1 MKVLKRTMIMLITI
15 LLVISMLSSQ
25 VFAIEKVTLDI
36 EDSELEQQEKSEDDE
51 IVDEQDETKQED
63 EEIENE
69 VIQDEPDETIMQE
82 ENLDEKE
89 DTEEQIVVEQPEN
102 SLEQNEEIKETEK
115 QEPESQAVEQKQEE
129 LSVEYRAH
137 VQDFGWQ
144 NYVTADVEAGTTG
157 QNKKIEAL
165 NIKLVNNTSDIKIK
179 YNSYIE
185 GIGWQG
191 TVENGEQT
199 GTTGQN
205 LKMEVIRIWLEGT
218 DEYSIAYQTH
228 IQDLGWQDWVYDGE
242 ISGNLGDDKK
252 IEAIKIKIV
261 PKVEPKMSL
270 SYSTHVQDL
279 GWEETKQEYDISG
292 TTGQNKK
299 MEAIKIDLNNAL
311 EGVDIKYKTYD
322 EFNGWQEWKKEG
334 EISGTTG
341 LDRKVY
347 GIRIKLEGTEEY
359 SVQYRVHV
367 QDVGWMD
374 WVKNGEVA
382 GKISQD
388 RKIEAIQ
395 IRIIK
400 ENNPTSK
407 TIGLEYYTYLQG
419 SSVNEDKIETDREI
433 SGTTGENRKIEAIS
447 IELTNAPEGAHI
459 EYSTHIENIGWTG
472 YSRDGQVSGIINGGL
487 KIEAIKIRLVGL
499 DDYTIEYK
507 THVQDKG
514 WTGWNIDDEISGTT
528 GQNKKIEAVII
539 GLKEKEQRHFVG
551 IDVSKWQGEI
561 NFDQLVAS
569 NKIDY
574 IIPRIAWYSE
584 SKRQLN
590 VDEQFER
597 NYREA
602 KARNIPLGAYFYSYA
617 TSIDE
622 ARREAEATVNYLK
635 STGCTDFDLPIF
647 FDIEDSTQV
656 NLGKDLTAQ
665 IAITY
670 CEILKNAGFKVG
682 VYSYENFFNDSISL
696 SALPGD
702 YSLWVANFNF
712 SSNGQFPAESDLYR
726 YSNQYDMWQYTDMGT
741 IDGINGAVDMD
752 ICYRLYY

>member
-1 MKVLKRTMIMLITI
+1 MKVLKRTILLLITI

-25 VFAIEKVTLDI
+25 VFAIEKEILNI
-36 EDSELEQQEKSEDDE
+36 EESELEQQEK
-51 IVDEQDETKQED
+51 T
-63 EEIENE
+63 
-69 VIQDEPDETIMQE
+69 
-82 ENLDEKE
+82 
-89 DTEEQIVVEQPEN
+89 EN
-102 SLEQNEEIKETEK
+102 SLEQNEETQTVEQNEEI
-115 QEPESQAVEQKQEE
+115 ESQNVEQKQEE
-129 LSVEYRAH
+129 ISVEYKAH

-144 NYVTADVEAGTTG
+144 DYVTADVEAGTTG
-157 QNKKIEAL
+157 KNKKIEAL
-165 NIKLVNNTSDIKIK
+165 NIKLVNNTTDIKVK

-191 TVENGEQT
+191 TVENDEQT

-261 PKVEPKMSL
+261 PKVEAKFSL
-270 SYSTHVQDL
+270 SYSTHVQDY
-279 GWEETKQEYDISG
+279 GWEETKLEYDISG

-299 MEAIKIDLNNAL
+299 MEAIKIDLKNAP
-311 EGVDIKYKTYD
+311 EGVNIKYKTYD
-322 EFNGWQEWKKEG
+322 EINGWQEWKKEG

-341 LDRKVY
+341 LNRKVY
-347 GIRIKLEGTEEY
+347 GIRIQLEGTEEY
-359 SVQYRVHV
+359 SVKYRVHV
-367 QDVGWMD
+367 QDIGWMD
-374 WVKNGEVA
+374 WVKNGESA

-388 RKIEAIQ
+388 KKIEAIQ
-395 IRIIK
+395 IKIIK
-400 ENNPTSK
+400 ENNPAPK

-419 SSVNEDKIETDREI
+419 SSINEDKIETDREI

-472 YSRDGQVSGIINGGL
+472 YSRDGQVSGIINSGL

-499 DDYTIEYK
+499 DEYTIEYK
-507 THVQDKG
+507 THIQDKG

-561 NFDQLVAS
+561 NFDSLVAS
-569 NKIDY
+569 DKIDY
-574 IIPRIAWYSE
+574 IIPRIGWYSE
-584 SKRQLN
+584 SKRQFN
-590 VDEQFER
+590 KDEQFER
-597 NYREA
+597 NYKEA
-602 KARNIPLGAYFYSYA
+602 KSRNIPLGAYFYSYA
-617 TSIDE
+617 TSVDE

-635 STGCTDFDLPIF
+635 SVNCTDFDLPIF
-647 FDIEDSTQV
+647 FDIEDPTQAK
-656 NLGKDLTAQ
+656 LGKELTAQ

-670 CEILKNAGFKVG
+670 CETLKNAGFKVG
-682 VYSYENFFNDSISL
+682 VYTYESFFNNSMSI

-712 SSNGQFPAESDLYR
+712 SSNGQFPAETDIYR
-726 YSNQYDMWQYTDMGT
+726 FSNQYDMWQYTDKGS
-741 IDGINGAVDMD
+741 IEGINGAVDMD